1 MLRRLLIFLGLGCL
15 LLLTGCWDG
24 LRLEQRNIII
34 SLGIDPAPDGRFR
47 FTFTNPVLEEPS
59 VAPERVQRISTMAS
73 SIGEALDNL
82 NKVSDR
88 RASVGQLR
96 NLLFNEEVVRQQEIK
111 LFIDDM
117 NANPL
122 FPPITNLAVVKGDCQ
137 QLLNSQFKDKSRIA
151 FYISGVI
158 LNATQRHDIQKSE
171 LMYINSRLRDP
182 LAVLMLPYLTY
193 GREEIKVAGQ
203 ALFKSNRMVTTIST
217 FQSGLCQIITGKAR
231 DFVFTVHLGPQESI
245 TLRVLRNKTRKKW
258 YWQDDLPAF
267 DIKTDLTLDI
277 ISAYSKQRITDEA
290 ALRRME
296 SEVASF
302 LRGEFR
308 RLTALSQENNID
320 VYELGHL
327 LRQSLG
333 REMDPRWW
341 EETYPRVHINIE
353 PTVHIRRVGRTV

>member
-1 MLRRLLIFLGLGCL
+1 MLRRSLIFLGLSVL
-15 LLLTGCWDG
+15 FLLTGCWDG

-34 SLGIDPAPDGRFR
+34 SLGIDPAPDDLFR
-47 FTFTNPVLEEPS
+47 FTFTNPVLEDPA
-59 VAPERVQRISTMAS
+59 VAPERVQRISTIAS

-96 NLLFNEEVVRQQEIK
+96 NLLFNEEVVRRQGIK

-122 FPPITNLAVVKGDCQ
+122 FPPITNLIVVKGDCQ
-137 QLLNSQFKDKSRIA
+137 QLLKSQFRDKSRIA
-151 FYISGVI
+151 FYINGVI
-158 LNATQRHDIQKSE
+158 INATQRHDIQKSE

-182 LAVLMLPYLTY
+182 LAVVMLPYITY

-203 ALFKSNRMVTTIST
+203 AIIKDNRMVATIST
-217 FQSGLCQIITGKAR
+217 FQSGLVQLVTGRAR
-231 DFVFTVHLGPQESI
+231 DFVFTVDLGKQNSVS
-245 TLRVLRNKTRKKW
+245 LRVLRNKTEKKW

-267 DIKTDLTLDI
+267 DIKTHLTLDI
-277 ISAYSKQRITDEA
+277 ISAYSKQRIKDETS
-290 ALRRME
+290 LRQME
-296 SEVASF
+296 SKVVAF
-302 LRGEFR
+302 LSEEFR
-308 RLTALSQENNID
+308 RLTALSQENNLD
-320 VYELGHL
+320 VYGLGQL

-341 EETYPRVHINIE
+341 EETYPRARINIE
-353 PTVHIRRVGRTV
+353 PIVHIRRVGRTV

>member
-1 MLRRLLIFLGLGCL
+1 MLRRSLIFLVLSCL

-34 SLGIDPAPDGRFR
+34 SLGIDPAPDGLFR
-47 FTFTNPVLEEPS
+47 FTFTNPVLEDPT
-59 VAPERVQRISTMAS
+59 VAPERVQRISTIAS

-96 NLLFNEEVVRQQEIK
+96 NLLFSEDVVRQQGLK

-122 FPPITNLAVVKGDCQ
+122 FPPIINLVVVKGDCQ

-151 FYISGVI
+151 FYLSGVI
-158 LNATQRHDIQKSE
+158 LNATQRHDVQKSE
-171 LMYINSRLRDP
+171 LMYINSRIRDP
-182 LAVLMLPYLTY
+182 LAVVMLPYLTY
-193 GREEIKVAGQ
+193 GREEVKVAGQ
-203 ALFKSNRMVTTIST
+203 AIFKHNRMVTTIST
-217 FQSGLCQIITGKAR
+217 FQSGLCQTITGKAR
-231 DFVFTVHLGPQESI
+231 DFVFTAHLGPQDSI
-245 TLRVLRNKTRKKW
+245 TLRVLHNKTQKKW
-258 YWQDDLPAF
+258 HWQNDLPVF
-267 DIKTDLTLDI
+267 DIKTHLIVDI

-290 ALRRME
+290 ALRQME
-296 SEVASF
+296 SEVVSF
-302 LRGEFR
+302 LSKEYR
-308 RLTALSQENNID
+308 RLTVLSQESNLD
-320 VYELGHL
+320 VYGLGQL

-341 EETYPRVHINIE
+341 EETYPRVRINIE